1 MRISRV
7 IPLKEGS
14 QLRCWGVATRAMW
27 DVCVCKHRLEVIGSF
42 RAVGAEEARRSA
54 EAMVVFG

>member
-14 QLRCWGVATRAMW
+14 QLRCWEVATQAMW
-27 DVCVCKHRLEVIGSF
+27 DVCKHRLEVIGSF